1 VSKIEK
7 IVKDHYAVGNLAE
20 RTLEGLKATG
30 ADIDNLT
37 IEDIAAVDE
46 FHIGGRKATQYAISK
61 IPLTAKTHV
70 VDVGCGIGGAVRTI
84 VSQIGCKVTGI
95 DLTPEYIEVARTL
108 SRLTGLDDRTEFH
121 AASALSMPFEDQT
134 FDAALSIHV
143 AMNIK
148 DRDGLYKEIARV
160 TKPGAI
166 LCIYDVMKKG
176 DAPIAFPVPWAQSV
190 EASHLVSPDQMTPL
204 LHNAGFEISDVE
216 DRSDF
221 AMEFFR
227 QSQAAAAT
235 GPSPLGV
242 HLIMGPTAQEKLQN
256 VRQNIADGRIAPVL
270 IVARRKS

>member
-20 RTLEGLKATG
+20 RILEGLKATG

-61 IPLTAKTHV
+61 IPLMANAHV
-70 VDVGCGIGGAVRTI
+70 LDVGCGIGGAARTI
-84 VSQIGCKVTGI
+84 VSHIDCKVTGI
-95 DLTPEYIEVARTL
+95 DLTSEYIEVAQTL

-134 FDAALSIHV
+134 FDAAITIHV

-160 TKPGAI
+160 TKPGAV

-176 DAPIAFPVPWAQSV
+176 DAPIAFPVPWAQSA
-190 EASHLVSPDQMTPL
+190 EASHLVSPDQMAAL
-204 LHNAGFEISDVE
+204 LQKSGFEISSVE

-221 AMEFFR
+221 AMEFIK
-227 QSQAAAAT
+227 QSQAIAT
-235 GPSPLGV
+235 AGASPLGA
-242 HLIMGPTAQEKLQN
+242 HLYMGQRRGKN
-256 VRQNIADGRIAPVL
+256 YKMSGRILQTGAWL
-270 IVARRKS
+270 RC